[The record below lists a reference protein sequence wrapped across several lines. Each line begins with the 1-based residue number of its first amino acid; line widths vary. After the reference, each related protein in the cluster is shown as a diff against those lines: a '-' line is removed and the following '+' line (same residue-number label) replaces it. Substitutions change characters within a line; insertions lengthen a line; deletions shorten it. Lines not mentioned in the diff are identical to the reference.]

1 MVGDPLRTVDNSG
14 TDSRNHSSGSTG
26 SPSTGTTHR
35 TGSARPVA
43 VTVWLGAAVVLAW
56 LLLAGRTDAA
66 VAAAPWLFLASW
78 FVYVAQWR
86 PFLRTDAH
94 GFQLVNGL
102 RDHRIPFGAVDDVE
116 VRYTVVVRAAGRR
129 YVSWGAPTPP
139 GAFGSGF
146 DHVSD
151 LKSRPHSIL
160 PGNERIS
167 QKETKT
173 GRDAIVA
180 AWQNARTAGLA
191 GPAGTV
197 SSSWNRPAIIVGIIA
212 AGWAILRALGWLA
225 P

>member
-1 MVGDPLRTVDNSG
+1 ME
-14 TDSRNHSSGSTG
+14 
-26 SPSTGTTHR
+26 
-35 TGSARPVA
+35 
-43 VTVWLGAAVVLAW
+43 
-56 LLLAGRTDAA
+56 
-66 VAAAPWLFLASW
+66 AAPWLFLASW

-86 PFLRTDAH
+86 PLLRTDAD
-94 GFQLVNGL
+94 GFELVNGL
-102 RDHRIPFGAVDDVE
+102 RDHRIPFAAVDDVE

-151 LKSRPHSIL
+151 LKSRPLSIL

-167 QKETKT
+167 QKETTT

-180 AWQNARTAGLA
+180 AWQDARIAGLT
-191 GPAGTV
+191 GGSGIV

-212 AGWAILRALGWLA
+212 AGWAILTAVG
-225 P
+225 

>member
-1 MVGDPLRTVDNSG
+1 M
-14 TDSRNHSSGSTG
+14 
-26 SPSTGTTHR
+26 
-35 TGSARPVA
+35 
-43 VTVWLGAAVVLAW
+43 
-56 LLLAGRTDAA
+56 
-66 VAAAPWLFLASW
+66 AAAPWLFLASW

-86 PFLRTDAH
+86 PLLRTDAH
-94 GFQLVNGL
+94 GFELVNGL
-102 RDHRIPFGAVDDVE
+102 RDHRIPFAAVDDVE

-139 GAFGSGF
+139 SAFGSGF

-180 AWQNARTAGLA
+180 AWQDARGSRVGRARAGVLSA
-191 GPAGTV
+191 RHGTGRR
-197 SSSWNRPAIIVGIIA
+197 SSSGVVA
-212 AGWAILRALGWLA
+212 AVWAILTVIG
-225 P
+225 